1 MMSPEMIQ
9 RVLISSGWEE
19 NRISQEIIVP
29 CLNQY
34 SLRYGFKLVDIK
46 FTGGTS
52 ELGNDIEYYENF
64 GPDMLR
70 FYTGIQVKKGN
81 LGQSET
87 TALVIQGAQAF
98 DKTITDTSN
107 GQSYRINRWI
117 VVTTGEISPQ
127 AKEYIIQQLKRYAK
141 PIH

>member
-29 CLNQY
+29 CLHQY
-34 SLRYGFKLVDIK
+34 SLRNGFKLVDIK
-46 FTGGTS
+46 FTGGIS

-70 FYTGIQVKKGN
+70 F
-81 LGQSET
+81 
-87 TALVIQGAQAF
+87 
-98 DKTITDTSN
+98 
-107 GQSYRINRWI
+107 
-117 VVTTGEISPQ
+117 
-127 AKEYIIQQLKRYAK
+127 
-141 PIH
+141 